1 MAEVSINVINPFMK
15 KIARI
20 TYNLDNFKMISK
32 SVRSTLAS
40 IIEHIKPKT
49 TLGKHKT
56 FLFKGKL
63 KTN

>member
-1 MAEVSINVINPFMK
+1 MK

-20 TYNLDNFKMISK
+20 TYNLDNLKMISK
-32 SVRSTLAS
+32 SVCLTLAS
-40 IIEHIKPKT
+40 IIEHTKPKT